1 MSKLL
6 SVPSRQEIL
15 AACSQVPNAEFG
27 KLDRADIVQSKL
39 NVLLAA
45 LEDEATEKAAIKILH
60 ELADDLAKQSLT
72 TSTSTSHKSDLDGE
86 PEQQQL
92 VLKSVGLPSLP
103 DPIRLLLTPAVFS
116 PELWG
121 RTFAEG
127 LLKSK
132 EQFHGKR
139 IVEVGTGSGWISLLL
154 LFVTNVKEVLGLD
167 LNPVAVTMAKLNTW
181 LNGTTADGG

>member
-1 MSKLL
+1 
-6 SVPSRQEIL
+6 
-15 AACSQVPNAEFG
+15 
-27 KLDRADIVQSKL
+27 
-39 NVLLAA
+39 
-45 LEDEATEKAAIKILH
+45 
-60 ELADDLAKQSLT
+60 
-72 TSTSTSHKSDLDGE
+72 
-86 PEQQQL
+86 
-92 VLKSVGLPSLP
+92 LPSLP

-132 EQFHGKR
+132 EQFQGKR

-181 LNGTTADGG
+181 LNGTTADGGYVLSMAGEPIVKVFQAEVSDLLSTPLASGQHFDHVIGCIPSSFAPESS